1 MNWTCLVY
9 GAPMTGAL
17 IWWVVSARKWFKGPK
32 VNIEH
37 YMLGRE
43 GNVIDAERT
52 APRVVAPARTALPR
66 ILWLLMKRGLQIWLK
81 GNVLYISGLTS
92 RASMPGRW
100 AWDMNFMNGGCLVVT
115 SYFWTIG

>member
-43 GNVIDAERT
+43 GNVIDAGEDSAESGGSST
-52 APRVVAPARTALPR
+52 NSVTKDTMAFDEKRVADLA
-66 ILWLLMKRGLQIWLK
+66 
-81 GNVLYISGLTS
+81 
-92 RASMPGRW
+92 
-100 AWDMNFMNGGCLVVT
+100 
-115 SYFWTIG
+115 